1 MSHGHPRLARS
12 HNFIK
17 KAHAKFETSRL
28 ELLKRAI
35 ALSET
40 KEVGTESLS
49 FKAAELMLEHGAD
62 ADTLAAALLA
72 QSLWEGHASRLE
84 IRKALGHAVAG
95 ILEGIKPSE
104 MGQTVTGSDRR
115 EAIQALLSDLSKT
128 PRKAL
133 LLIAFRLVELGLS
146 LERNPVGSR
155 PLAQETI
162 DLYVPIASQ
171 LSLGGLRRRLE
182 DMCFRILA
190 PLEYEDLKRRVAPLQ
205 AEDDSCLKLLT
216 RGVRRL
222 LKKNSLRAEIKT
234 RIKSLYGIHRK
245 MTGSGKRL
253 DEIMD
258 RLGMRIIVASVP
270 ECYAVLGLL
279 HTHYKPIPGTF
290 DDYIGLPKDNG
301 YQSLHTCVYPVR
313 EISHKPIEFQV
324 RTTLMHMEAERG
336 RAAHWLYKNETPA
349 QKVDSQI
356 QWMKGLLHQH
366 RRAGSTEAFVETL
379 HRQVYS
385 DHLVVFSNG
394 GRILRV
400 PDKATVQDYLDKLHV
415 PMSPS
420 ARVRVNGKL
429 ADRNR
434 ILQDGDSI
442 EIIENDHRQTQKTY
456 PPGSIAHGIDGP
468 DSRSSRKGRAGRT
481 PRRRASPC

>member
-1 MSHGHPRLARS
+1 MSHRYPGLARGN
-12 HNFIK
+12 NFTK
-17 KAHAKFETSRL
+17 KAHATFEASRL
-28 ELLKRAI
+28 ELLKKAI
-35 ALSET
+35 ALSEA

-62 ADTLAAALLA
+62 AETIAAALLA
-72 QSLWEGHASRLE
+72 KPLWEGRASRLE
-84 IRKALGHAVAG
+84 IRKALGHAVAS
-95 ILEGIKPSE
+95 ILEGFKPSD
-104 MGQTVTGSDRR
+104 MGQAVTGLGRQ
-115 EAIQALLSDLSKT
+115 EAIQALLNDLSKT

-133 LLIAFRLVELGLS
+133 LLIAFRLVELGNALKMD
-146 LERNPVGSR
+146 PVDSH
-155 PLAQETI
+155 PMAQETI

-171 LSLGGLRRRLE
+171 LSLGTLRRRLE

-190 PLEYEDLKRRVAPLQ
+190 PLEYENLKRRVAPMQ

-216 RGVRRL
+216 SGVRRL
-222 LKKNSLRAEIKT
+222 LKKNGLRAEIKT

-245 MTGSGKRL
+245 MTGTGKRL

-258 RLGMRIIVASVP
+258 RLGVRIIVASVP

-301 YQSLHTCVYPVR
+301 YQSLHTCVYPIR

-324 RTTLMHMEAERG
+324 RTTLMHVVAEHG
-336 RAAHWLYKNETPA
+336 LAAHWLYKNETSPP
-349 QKVDSQI
+349 KGGSQL

-366 RRAGSTEAFVETL
+366 RRAGSTEAFVEAL

-400 PDKATVQDYLDKLHV
+400 PDKATVQDYLDKFHLR
-415 PMSPS
+415 MSPS
-420 ARVRVNGKL
+420 ARVRVNDRA
-429 ADRNR
+429 ADRTR
-434 ILQDGDSI
+434 VLQDGDSI
-442 EIIENDHRQTQKTY
+442 EIIENDHQRAEKTSGS
-456 PPGSIAHGIDGP
+456 GSIAQGIDGS
-468 DSRSSRKGRAGRT
+468 DSRTSRKGRSG
-481 PRRRASPC
+481 